1 MWQAGSLEAME
12 AMEAM
17 EVMEVMEAMEVME
30 TMETMLVKF
39 KNSDDPYSV
48 QLCARQAGSVF
59 LVFEYCEHDVGAL
72 SLGTKG

>member
-12 AMEAM
+12 AMES
-17 EVMEVMEAMEVME
+17 MEAMP
-30 TMETMLVKF
+30 VKF
-39 KNSDDPYSV
+39 KNSDDPCSV

-72 SLGTKG
+72 SLGTKR